1 MKQMADYLNLKNLV
15 QNEIKK
21 NTSMIKA
28 SRNLNYKIKNGTAKY
43 SDAVKFSRE
52 IGKVTG
58 NALEFHTDEIDDN
71 SLEEY
76 AITVLVPT
84 YRAMQKSTL
93 QVSKQIQKIYN
104 ANAKFG
110 FNPVDVDPDEERLN
124 NIVQRF
130 RDASTFKDVSFL
142 LGSDVAQNIS
152 RAAVTDTLRKNTE
165 FMNAAGVETYVTR
178 SGVGCCAWCDS
189 MTGTYSIDDI
199 PNDFWRVHKDCICE
213 FDYKTKN
220 AHTKI
225 TFSTS
230 DDGTI
235 SRNVQNV

>member
-104 ANAKFG
+104 ANAKLTWIRMKKG
-110 FNPVDVDPDEERLN
+110 
-124 NIVQRF
+124 
-130 RDASTFKDVSFL
+130 
-142 LGSDVAQNIS
+142 
-152 RAAVTDTLRKNTE
+152 
-165 FMNAAGVETYVTR
+165 
-178 SGVGCCAWCDS
+178 
-189 MTGTYSIDDI
+189 
-199 PNDFWRVHKDCICE
+199 
-213 FDYKTKN
+213 
-220 AHTKI
+220 
-225 TFSTS
+225 
-230 DDGTI
+230 
-235 SRNVQNV
+235 

>member
-1 MKQMADYLNLKNLV
+1 MKQMADYLKLKDSV
-15 QNEIKK
+15 KNEIRK

-28 SRNLNYKIKNGTAKY
+28 ARNLNYKIKNGTAKY
-43 SDAVKFSRE
+43 SDAVKFSKE

-58 NALEFHTDEIDDN
+58 EALEFYSDAVDDTT
-71 SLEEY
+71 LEEY
-76 AITVLVPT
+76 ATTVLAPI
-84 YRAMQKSTL
+84 YRDMQKSTL
-93 QVSKQIQKIYN
+93 QATKQVQKIYN
-104 ANAKFG
+104 KNARFG
-110 FNPVDVDPDEERLN
+110 FNPVEVDTDEERLN

-130 RDASTFKDVSFL
+130 RDASSFKDVSFL
-142 LGSDVAQNIS
+142 LGKDVAQNIS

-165 FMNAAGVETYVTR
+165 FMNSAGVETYVTR
-178 SGVGCCAWCDS
+178 SGVGCCSWCDS
-189 MTGTYSIDDI
+189 MTGTYSMDDI
-199 PNDFWRVHKDCICE
+199 PDDFWRVHKDCTCE